1 MATFLLEVGVEELP
15 AQFVDSAL
23 EQWQR
28 RVPADLA
35 AAELVPGHFKF
46 YGTPR
51 RLAIVLEGLPD
62 RQADRVEEIKGPP
75 AQAAFKDG
83 QPTRAAEGFAQK
95 QGVKV
100 EDFEVR
106 PTEKGDFIFVQKQ
119 IPGRSLEEILAERVP
134 QWILGLE
141 GKRFMRWGDGDL
153 RFSRPIRWLVSLID
167 DRILPLGLTDGSLTV
182 QSDRL
187 SQGHRVLHPGPVTI
201 AQAGDY
207 AETLKKAFVLVDGEQ
222 RREQIRQQVIAA
234 ATQVGGVAEIPEDL
248 LAEVTQLVE
257 WPTAVVGDFEPE
269 FLKLPPEVI
278 TTVMIAH
285 QRYFPIRK
293 PQAPADAACTAAAES
308 LFPQFITLSNG
319 DPAKAAAI
327 AAGNGRVI
335 RARLADGEFFYKAD
349 CKQPLEAFLPQ
360 LETVTFQE
368 ALGSLRLKV
377 DRIVDGARAIV
388 AQLQCTESEATKI
401 QRAALL
407 CKADLVSQMVFEF
420 PELQGV
426 MGQKYA
432 LVGQEDPEV
441 ATAIREHYL
450 PRGAGDDLPQT
461 LAGQVAGIADRLD
474 TLVCIFGLGLLPS
487 GSSDPFALRRAA
499 NGVVNILW
507 AAHLP
512 LNLHDLLHT
521 LTASFVHR
529 FPTLKTEAGT
539 TTAES
544 LESLLTDFFLQ
555 RLRTLLQEEQGID
568 YDLVNAVLGEN
579 DPIYSDRALQHPI
592 DVLARAQR
600 LHTLRHS
607 GELDLLYETLN
618 RAARLAQQ
626 GSLDYQTLD
635 PVGLIHP
642 DRFQQPT
649 EQALYQALIQ
659 LLPETQIAQTSQEY
673 DRLVTGL
680 IALAPT
686 VRDFFDGENSVMVM
700 DSDPLIRE
708 NRLNLLGILRNQG
721 RVLADFGAIVKGG

>member
-23 EQWQR
+23 QQWQG

-35 AAELVPGHFKF
+35 AAELIPSDLQF

-51 RLAIVLEGLPD
+51 RLAIVLTGLPD

-75 AQAAFKDG
+75 AQTAFKDG

-95 QGVKV
+95 QGVSL
-100 EDFEVR
+100 EDFEIR
-106 PTEKGDFIFVQKQ
+106 PTEKGEFVFVQKQ
-119 IPGRSLEEILAERVP
+119 IPGRSLAEILTELVP
-134 QWILGLE
+134 QWILGLD
-141 GKRFMRWGDGDL
+141 GKRFMHWGDGDL
-153 RFSRPIRWLVSLID
+153 RFSRPIRWLVSLVD
-167 DRILPLGLTDGSLTV
+167 DQVLPLSLTDGSLTV

-187 SQGHRVLHPGPVTI
+187 SQGHRVLHPAPVTI
-201 AQAGDY
+201 AEAGAY
-207 AETLKKAFVLVDGEQ
+207 AETLAQAFVLVDVEQ
-222 RREQIRQQVIAA
+222 RREQIREQVKAA
-234 ATQVGGVAEIPEDL
+234 AAQVGGVADIPEDL

-257 WPTAVVGDFEPE
+257 WPTAVVGNFEE
-269 FLKLPPEVI
+269 TFLKLPPEVI
-278 TTVMIAH
+278 TTVMISH

-293 PQAPADAACTAAAES
+293 PNAPADADCTAAAES

-319 DPAKAAAI
+319 DPTKSAEI

-368 ALGSLRLKV
+368 VLGSLRLKV
-377 DRIVDGARAIV
+377 DRIVEGAAAIV
-388 AQLQCTESEATKI
+388 SQLNCSPTEATKI

-450 PRGAGDDLPQT
+450 PRGAGDDLPRT

-507 AAHLP
+507 AANLS
-512 LNLHDLLHT
+512 LNLKDLLKS
-521 LTASFVHR
+521 LTESFVQC
-529 FPTLKTEAGT
+529 FPDVKTN
-539 TTAES
+539 AEE
-544 LESLLTDFFLQ
+544 LRSLLTDFFLQ
-555 RLRTLLQEEQGID
+555 RLRTLLQEEQGIE

-579 DPIYSDRALQHPI
+579 DAAYSDRALSHPI
-592 DVLARAQR
+592 DVLARAKR
-600 LHTLRHS
+600 LQSLRNN

-618 RAARLAQQ
+618 RSARLAQQ

-635 PVGLIHP
+635 PVGIIQP

-649 EQALYQALIQ
+649 EKALYEALIQ
-659 LLPETQIAQTSQEY
+659 LLPETQTAQQTQEY

-680 IALAPT
+680 VAMAPT

-700 DSDPLIRE
+700 DPDAAIRE
-708 NRLNLLGILRNQG
+708 NRLNLLGVLRNQG
-721 RVLADFGAIVKGG
+721 RVLADFGAIVKAG

>member
-23 EQWQR
+23 QQWR
-28 RVPADLA
+28 GRVPADLTA
-35 AAELVPGHFKF
+35 AGVVPSHLKF

-51 RLAIVLEGLPD
+51 RLAIVLEGLPE

-75 AQAAFKDG
+75 AHAAFKEG
-83 QPTRAAEGFAQK
+83 KPTRAAEGFAQK
-95 QGVKV
+95 QGVAM
-100 EDFEVR
+100 EALEIR
-106 PTEKGDFIFVQKQ
+106 PTEKGEFVFVQKQ
-119 IPGRSLEEILAERVP
+119 IPGRSLEEILGELVP

-141 GKRFMRWGDGDL
+141 GKRFMRWGEGDL
-153 RFSRPIRWLVSLID
+153 RFSRPIRWLVSLVD
-167 DRILPLGLTDGSLTV
+167 DRILPLKVSPDLTV
-182 QSDRL
+182 TSDRV
-187 SQGHRVLHPGPVTI
+187 SQGHRVLHPDPVTI
-201 AQAGDY
+201 VQAQEY
-207 AETLKKAFVLVDGEQ
+207 VRTLESAFVLVDVEQ
-222 RREQIRQQVIAA
+222 RRETIEQQIRSAA
-234 ATQVGGVAEIPEDL
+234 EQVGGVAEIPEDL

-257 WPTAVVGDFEPE
+257 WPTAVVGSFEPE

-278 TTVMIAH
+278 TTVMITH

-293 PQAPADAACTAAAES
+293 PQGPSDTACTAAEES

-319 DPAKAAAI
+319 DPAKSADI

-349 CKQPLEAFLPQ
+349 CKNPLEAFLPQ

-377 DRIVDGARAIV
+377 DRIVEGATAIV
-388 AQLQCTESEATKI
+388 LQLNCTAAEATQI

-407 CKADLVSQMVFEF
+407 CKADLVTQMVFEF

-432 LVGQEDPEV
+432 LVGQEDPVV

-461 LAGQVAGIADRLD
+461 LAGQVVGIADRLD

-499 NGVVNILW
+499 NGVVNIIW
-507 AAHLP
+507 AAHLS
-512 LNLHDLLHT
+512 LNLQDLLQT
-521 LTASFVHR
+521 LTASFVNR
-529 FPTLKTEAGT
+529 FPGLN
-539 TTAES
+539 AEVVA
-544 LESLLTDFFLQ
+544 LRSLLTDFFLQ
-555 RLRTLLQEEQGID
+555 RFRTLLQEEQGIE

-579 DPIYSDRALQHPI
+579 DRVYSDRALHHPI
-592 DVLARAQR
+592 DLLARAKR
-600 LHTLRHS
+600 LQSLRNS

-618 RAARLAQQ
+618 RATRLAQQ
-626 GSLDYQTLD
+626 GTLDDQTLN

-649 EQALYQALIQ
+649 EQALYEALME
-659 LLPETQIAQTSQEY
+659 LLPETQTAQTTQEY

-680 IALAPT
+680 LAIAPT
-686 VRDFFDGENSVMVM
+686 VRNFFDGEQSVMVM
-700 DSDPLIRE
+700 DPDPTIRD

-721 RVLADFGAIVKGG
+721 RVLADFGAIVKS

>member
-23 EQWQR
+23 QQWR
-28 RVPADLA
+28 GRVPADLTA
-35 AAELVPGHFKF
+35 AGVVPSHLKF

-51 RLAIVLEGLPD
+51 RLAIVLEGLPE

-75 AQAAFKDG
+75 AHAAFKEG
-83 QPTRAAEGFAQK
+83 KPTRAAEGFAQK
-95 QGVKV
+95 QGVAM
-100 EDFEVR
+100 EALEIR
-106 PTEKGDFIFVQKQ
+106 PTEKGEFVFVQKQ
-119 IPGRSLEEILAERVP
+119 IPGRSLEEILGELVP

-141 GKRFMRWGDGDL
+141 GKRFMRWGEGDL
-153 RFSRPIRWLVSLID
+153 RFSRPIRWLVSLVD
-167 DRILPLGLTDGSLTV
+167 DRILPLKVSPDLTV
-182 QSDRL
+182 TSDRV
-187 SQGHRVLHPGPVTI
+187 SQGHRVLHPDPVTI
-201 AQAGDY
+201 VQAQEY
-207 AETLKKAFVLVDGEQ
+207 VRTLESAFVLVDVEQ
-222 RREQIRQQVIAA
+222 RRETIEQQIRSAA
-234 ATQVGGVAEIPEDL
+234 EQVGGVAEIPEDL
-248 LAEVTQLVE
+248 LAEVTKLVE
-257 WPTAVVGDFEPE
+257 WPTAVVGSFEPE

-278 TTVMIAH
+278 TTVMITH

-293 PQAPADAACTAAAES
+293 PQGPSDTACTAAEES

-319 DPAKAAAI
+319 DPAKSADI

-349 CKQPLEAFLPQ
+349 CKNPLEAFLPQ

-377 DRIVDGARAIV
+377 DRIVEGATAIV
-388 AQLQCTESEATKI
+388 LQLNCTAAEATQI

-407 CKADLVSQMVFEF
+407 CKADLVTQMVFEF

-432 LVGQEDPEV
+432 LVGQEDPVV

-461 LAGQVAGIADRLD
+461 LAGQVVGIADRLD

-499 NGVVNILW
+499 NGVVNIIW
-507 AAHLP
+507 AAHLS
-512 LNLHDLLHT
+512 LNLQDLLQT
-521 LTASFVHR
+521 LTASFVNR
-529 FPTLKTEAGT
+529 FPGLN
-539 TTAES
+539 AEVVA
-544 LESLLTDFFLQ
+544 LRSLLTDFFLQ
-555 RLRTLLQEEQGID
+555 RFRTLLQEEQGIE

-579 DPIYSDRALQHPI
+579 DRVYSDRALHHPI
-592 DVLARAQR
+592 DLLARAKR
-600 LHTLRHS
+600 LQSLRNS

-618 RAARLAQQ
+618 RATRLAQQ
-626 GSLDYQTLD
+626 GTLDDQTLN

-649 EQALYQALIQ
+649 EQALYEALME
-659 LLPETQIAQTSQEY
+659 LLPETQTAQTTQEY

-680 IALAPT
+680 LAIAPT
-686 VRDFFDGENSVMVM
+686 VRNFFDGEQSVMVM
-700 DSDPLIRE
+700 DPDPTIRD

-721 RVLADFGAIVKGG
+721 RVLADFGAIVKS

>member
-23 EQWQR
+23 QQWR
-28 RVPADLA
+28 ERVPTDLA
-35 AAELVPGHFKF
+35 AAEVVPSHLKF

-51 RLAIVLEGLPD
+51 RLAIVLEGLPE

-95 QGVKV
+95 QGVAIA
-100 EDFEVR
+100 DFEIR
-106 PTEKGDFIFVQKQ
+106 PTDKGEFVFVQKQ
-119 IPGRSLEEILAERVP
+119 IPGRSLEEILTELAP

-141 GKRFMRWGDGDL
+141 GKRFMRWGAGDL
-153 RFSRPIRWLVSLID
+153 RFSRPIRWLVSLVD
-167 DRILPLGLTDGSLTV
+167 DRILPLTV
-182 QSDRL
+182 DEHLAVKSDRV
-187 SQGHRVLHPGPVTI
+187 SQGHRVLHPHPVTI
-201 AQAGDY
+201 AHAGEY
-207 AETLKKAFVLVDGEQ
+207 AQTLEQAFVLVNVDQ
-222 RREQIRQQVIAA
+222 RRERIEQQVIAA
-234 ATQVGGVAEIPEDL
+234 AQLVGGVAEIPADL

-257 WPTAVVGDFEPE
+257 WPTAVVGSFEAE

-278 TTVMIAH
+278 TTVMISH

-293 PQAPADAACTAAAES
+293 PQAPADAACTAAEDS

-319 DPAKAAAI
+319 DPAKSTKI

-377 DRIVDGARAIV
+377 DRIVEGVGAIV
-388 AQLQCTESEATKI
+388 SQLHHAHYTEAQTRPI

-407 CKADLVSQMVFEF
+407 CKADLVTQMVFEF

-450 PRGAGDDLPQT
+450 PRGAGDELPQT

-507 AAHLP
+507 GANLP
-512 LNLHDLLHT
+512 LNLQDLLQT
-521 LTASFVHR
+521 LTESFVTR
-529 FPTLKTEAGT
+529 FPALKVDAV
-539 TTAES
+539 A
-544 LESLLTDFFLQ
+544 LRSLLIDFFLQ
-555 RLRTLLQEEQGID
+555 RFRTLLQEEQGIE

-579 DPIYSDRALQHPI
+579 DAASSDRALQHPL
-592 DVLARAQR
+592 DLLARAKR
-600 LHTLRHS
+600 LQSLRNS
-607 GELDLLYETLN
+607 GELNGLYETLN

-626 GSLDYQTLD
+626 GTLDTQTLD
-635 PVGLIHP
+635 PTAVVHV
-642 DRFQQPT
+642 DRFQKTT
-649 EQALYQALIQ
+649 EHALYNALIE
-659 LLPETQIAQTSQEY
+659 LLPETQTAQSTEQY

-680 IALAPT
+680 LALAPT
-686 VRDFFDGENSVMVM
+686 VREFFDGENSVMVM
-700 DSDPLIRE
+700 DPDTAIRE
-708 NRLNLLGILRNQG
+708 NRLNLLGVLRNQG
-721 RVLADFGAIVKGG
+721 RVLADFGAIVKEA

>member
-23 EQWQR
+23 QQWQG

-35 AAELVPGHFKF
+35 AAELIPSDLQF

-51 RLAIVLEGLPD
+51 RLAIVLTGLPD

-95 QGVKV
+95 QGVSL
-100 EDFEVR
+100 EDFEIR
-106 PTEKGDFIFVQKQ
+106 PTEKGEFVFVQKQ
-119 IPGRSLEEILAERVP
+119 IPGRSLAEILTELVP
-134 QWILGLE
+134 QWIFGLE

-153 RFSRPIRWLVSLID
+153 RFSRPIRWLVSLLD
-167 DRILPLGLTDGSLTV
+167 DRVLPLSLTDSSLTV

-187 SQGHRVLHPGPVTI
+187 SQGHRVLHPAPVTI
-201 AQAGDY
+201 AEAGAY
-207 AETLKKAFVLVDGEQ
+207 AETLAKAFVLVDVEQ
-222 RREQIRQQVIAA
+222 RREQIREQVKAA
-234 ATQVGGVAEIPEDL
+234 AAQVGGVAEIPEDL

-257 WPTAVVGDFEPE
+257 WPTAVVGNFEAT

-278 TTVMIAH
+278 TTVMISH

-293 PQAPADAACTAAAES
+293 PDAPADADCTAAAES

-319 DPAKAAAI
+319 DPAKSTEI

-368 ALGSLRLKV
+368 VLGSLRLKV
-377 DRIVDGARAIV
+377 DRIVEGAAAIV
-388 AQLQCTESEATKI
+388 SQLNCSPTEARKI

-450 PRGAGDDLPQT
+450 PRGAGDDLPHT
-461 LAGQVAGIADRLD
+461 LAGQVSGIADRLD

-487 GSSDPFALRRAA
+487 GCSDPFALRRSA
-499 NGVVNILW
+499 NAVVNILW
-507 AAHLP
+507 AANLS
-512 LNLHDLLHT
+512 LNLQDLLQS
-521 LTASFVHR
+521 LTTSFVRR
-529 FPTLKTEAGT
+529 FPDVKTEA
-539 TTAES
+539 EE
-544 LESLLTDFFLQ
+544 LRSLLTDFFLQ
-555 RLRTLLQEEQGID
+555 RLRTLLQEEQGIE

-579 DPIYSDRALQHPI
+579 DAIYRERALSHPL
-592 DVLARAQR
+592 DVLARAKR
-600 LHTLRHS
+600 LQSLMNS
-607 GELDLLYETLN
+607 GELELLYEALN
-618 RAARLAQQ
+618 RSARLAQQ

-635 PVGLIHP
+635 PVGIIQP

-649 EQALYQALIQ
+649 EQALYDALIQ
-659 LLPETQIAQTSQEY
+659 LLPETQTAQQTQEY
-673 DRLVTGL
+673 DRLVMGL
-680 IALAPT
+680 VAMAPT
-686 VRDFFDGENSVMVM
+686 VRDFFDGENSVMV
-700 DSDPLIRE
+700 
-708 NRLNLLGILRNQG
+708 
-721 RVLADFGAIVKGG
+721 